1 MEHIGKA
8 IAKALRSLEPNPV
21 LEKILVISAW
31 ETCAGPLLAKQ
42 TKAIGFSG
50 ERLTVAVKD
59 ETWQKHLVDL
69 TPQLLAKL
77 NRALGEGAVTF
88 IEIEVDPQQ
97 FGSEEISGNRN
108 CVDGRTAAIPDR
120 VLSASASIESES
132 LREAFL
138 DLTDRMRHLEEKRV
152 KS

>member
-31 ETCAGPLLAKQ
+31 ETCAGPLLARQ
-42 TKAIGFSG
+42 TKAFEFSAK
-50 ERLTVAVKD
+50 RLTIAVKD

-77 NRALGEGAVTF
+77 DRALGEGTVTF
-88 IEIEVDPQQ
+88 IEIGVDPQL
-97 FGSEEISGNRN
+97 FRSEEMFENSD
-108 CVDGRTAAIPDR
+108 CVDGRTTAIPDLI
-120 VLSASASIESES
+120 LSASESIESGS

-138 DLTDRMRHLEEKRV
+138 DLTARMRHLEEKRV